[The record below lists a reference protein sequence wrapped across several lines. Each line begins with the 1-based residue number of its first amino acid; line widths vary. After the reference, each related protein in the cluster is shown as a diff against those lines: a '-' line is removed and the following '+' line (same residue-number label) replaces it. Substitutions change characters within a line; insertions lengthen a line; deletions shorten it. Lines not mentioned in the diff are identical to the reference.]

1 MWKAVKHGS
10 TFDFV
15 TSALVFM
22 GYAVPGWAL
31 GTALLVLFGGGSF
44 WNVFPLG
51 GFRSDNWEY
60 LPFYGKV
67 ADQFNHMVLPVA
79 CYMVGEFATL
89 TILTKNSLMEN
100 MSQDYIRTAFAK
112 GLHKRR
118 VIFVHAMRNSMIPLA
133 TGLGHAFS
141 LILAGSFL
149 IEKVFNIDGMGYLGY
164 TSILQRDYPVALGIL
179 VIGSLLLL
187 LGNIISDMIYAL
199 VDPRIRFK

>member
-1 MWKAVKHGS
+1 VMKAIRHGS
-10 TFDFV
+10 KFDFV
-15 TSALVFM
+15 SSVIVFM
-22 GYAVPGWAL
+22 GYAIPGWAL

-44 WNVFPLG
+44 WTVFPLG

-60 LPFYGKV
+60 LSFWGKV
-67 ADQFNHMVLPVA
+67 TDQARHMFLPVL

-112 GLHKRR
+112 GLTKRR
-118 VIFVHAMRNSMIPLA
+118 VIFVHALRNSLIPLV
-133 TGLGHAFS
+133 TGLGGVFS

-164 TSILQRDYPVALGIL
+164 NAIIQRDYPVALGIL
-179 VIGSLLLL
+179 VIGSLLMLI
-187 LGNIISDMIYAL
+187 GNIISDMIYAF